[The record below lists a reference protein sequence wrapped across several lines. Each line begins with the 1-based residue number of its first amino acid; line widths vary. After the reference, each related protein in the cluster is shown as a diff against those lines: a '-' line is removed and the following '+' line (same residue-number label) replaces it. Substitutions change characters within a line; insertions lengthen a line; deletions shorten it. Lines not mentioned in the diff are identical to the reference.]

1 MPEDQPEAF
10 RANVLWRW
18 WRARVIGSVDHV
30 DVVAQVDEDARWTP
44 RYLLMTL
51 LAAGIAMLGLLLSSP
66 AVVIG
71 AMLLSPLMGPIIGF
85 GFSLALFDFKA
96 MRDSLQALA
105 LGAVIAVLFAALI
118 VTFSP
123 IQTVTAEIAAR
134 TRPNLF
140 DLIVAILSAVA
151 GAYAVIRERHGT
163 IVGVA
168 IATALMPPLATVGFG
183 LATRNWTVFGG
194 ALLLFF
200 TNLMAIALTASVMA
214 RFYGFGSALS
224 PKQTRLQA
232 TLVIATLLA
241 LAVPLGLTL
250 RQIGREAVAARQTR
264 DAIAAQFVNAA
275 RIDDLEIQ
283 HGADAMRVSAVVFTP
298 TYRKDAE
305 AAAIEA
311 LRGRI
316 DRPVE
321 LSLDQVIIG
330 QGDVTAEQAQVQAAR
345 ESQQAQE
352 RGAAELAAKL
362 ALVAGVDPA
371 TVTVDRQ
378 NRRALV
384 RAAPLPDAT
393 LSTYRALESRVA
405 LGFSGWT
412 IELVPPPLMR
422 LPIIDFVDDKPNPA
436 AIELVVWAERRNG
449 LPVTITGSAER
460 TALVVGALRDRG
472 IDARAVEGDGGSGVL
487 AGWAVP

>member
-1 MPEDQPEAF
+1 MPENQPKPF
-10 RANVLWRW
+10 RANAVWRW
-18 WRARVIGSVDHV
+18 WRARVVGSVDHV
-30 DVVAQVDEDARWTP
+30 EVVAQVVEDGGWTP

-85 GFSLALFDFKA
+85 GFSLALFDFKE

-151 GAYAVIRERHGT
+151 GGYAVIRERHGT

-214 RFYGFGSALS
+214 RIYGFGSSLS

-232 TLVIATLLA
+232 TLVIATLAA

-250 RQIGREAVAARQTR
+250 RQIGQEAVAARQTR
-264 DAIAAQFVNAA
+264 DTIAAQFVSAA
-275 RIDDLEIQ
+275 RIDDLEIE
-283 HGADAMRVSAVVFTP
+283 HAGEAMRVRAVVFTP
-298 TYRKDAE
+298 TYRAGAE
-305 AAAIEA
+305 TAAIEA
-311 LRGRI
+311 LRRRL

-321 LSLDQVIIG
+321 LSLDQVITG
-330 QGDVTAEQAQVQAAR
+330 HGDVTAEQAQLQAAR
-345 ESQQAQE
+345 ERQQAQE
-352 RGAAELAAKL
+352 KGAADLTAKL
-362 ALVAGVDPA
+362 ALIAGVDPA
-371 TVTVDRQ
+371 MVTVDRQ

-405 LGFSGWT
+405 LSFDGWT

-422 LPIIDFVDDKPNPA
+422 LPIIDFTDDKPNPA
-436 AIELVVWAERRNG
+436 AIDLVVWAARRGG
-449 LPVTITGSAER
+449 LPVSITGPADR
-460 TALVVGALRDRG
+460 TAPVVSALRDRG
-472 IDARAVEGDGGSGVL
+472 VDARATAGAGGDGVL
-487 AGWAVP
+487 AGWATS

>member
-1 MPEDQPEAF
+1 MTDDQPRPF
-10 RANVLWRW
+10 RANALWRW
-18 WRARVIGSVDHV
+18 WRARVIASVDHV

-51 LAAGIAMLGLLLSSP
+51 LAAGIAILGLLLSSP

-85 GFSLALFDFKA
+85 GFSLAVFDFRA

-118 VTFSP
+118 VTLSP

-140 DLIVAILSAVA
+140 DLIVAILSAIA
-151 GAYAVIRERHGT
+151 GGYAVIRERHGT

-214 RFYGFGSALS
+214 RLYGFGSSLS
-224 PKQTRLQA
+224 PRQSRLQA
-232 TLVIATLLA
+232 TMVIATLLA

-250 RQIGREAVAARQTR
+250 RQIGQEAVATRQMR
-264 DAIAAQFVNAA
+264 DAIAAQFVDDA
-275 RIDDLEIQ
+275 RIDDLEIE
-283 HGADAMRVSAVVFTP
+283 HGGEAMRVRAVVFTP
-298 TYRKDAE
+298 VYRPRAE

-311 LRGRI
+311 LRRRLN
-316 DRPVE
+316 RPVE
-321 LSLDQVIIG
+321 LTLDQIITG
-330 QGDVTAEQAQVQAAR
+330 HSDGTAEQAQLQAAR
-345 ESQQAQE
+345 DRQQE
-352 RGAAELAAKL
+352 RGAADLTARL
-362 ALVAGVDPA
+362 ALIAGVDPA
-371 TVTVDRQ
+371 MVTVDRQ

-405 LGFSGWT
+405 LGLEGWT
-412 IELVPPPLMR
+412 IELAPPPLMR
-422 LPIIDFVDDKPNPA
+422 LPIIDFVADKPNPA
-436 AIELVVWAERRNG
+436 AIDLIVWAARRGG
-449 LPVTITGSAER
+449 LPVSITGPPDR
-460 TALVVGALRDRG
+460 TAPVVGALRDRG
-472 IDARAVEGDGGSGVL
+472 VGVQAIEGDGGAGVV
-487 AGWAVP
+487 AGWALP